1 MNQGQPPIKRV
12 IKDLMQ
18 KRGQLE
24 AHTNFVQEQ
33 NDPSLMIDPNMKNFC
48 SQITETV
55 GKPND
60 LAFIENQKVLINQED
75 QEMLS
80 EEEEEEDSQSED

>member
-1 MNQGQPPIKRV
+1 
-12 IKDLMQ
+12 MQ

-60 LAFIENQKVLINQED
+60 LTFIENQKALIN
-75 QEMLS
+75 
-80 EEEEEEDSQSED
+80 

>member
-1 MNQGQPPIKRV
+1 MRAQGVQSALEAHHGQKIKPGNLNQGQPPIKRV

-60 LAFIENQKVLINQED
+60 LAFIEN
-75 QEMLS
+75 
-80 EEEEEEDSQSED
+80 